1 MRMSDWSSDVCS
13 SDLRADRRERGGRG
27 DLAAMAAGSDRRQR
41 LIEIGDEILGV
52 LHADRDA
59 DEIVRNVE
67 LPLAFVRHG
76 KMGHRGR
83 VAGKRLGAAKA
94 DGELPDLARIEE
106 SERLRLRPE
115 EPCVGNE
122 WFSP

>member
-1 MRMSDWSSDVCS
+1 
-13 SDLRADRRERGGRG
+13 
-27 DLAAMAAGSDRRQR
+27 MAAGSDRRQR

-83 VAGKRLGAAKA
+83 VAGKRIGAAKA
-94 DGELPDLARIEE
+94 DGELHDLERIEE
-106 SERLRLRPE
+106 SERPRLAALQIDREGGTGPGAMTAE
-115 EPCVGNE
+115 SGRETRGKECVSTCRSS
-122 WFSP
+122 WWPQQ